1 MATTDEERDR
11 PFAVPVTTRSLVVL
25 EVASELVARRRKEWP
40 YPQAKVSLR
49 NQGDDEWKV
58 CFFGS
63 DTPGAIDEVASG
75 AVDVAVI
82 NPAEPLNLAV
92 RGTGPYKEPIPLRII
107 AVIPSFDQ
115 LGFAVT
121 ENTGLTSLAQIKERR
136 FPLKVSLRGQ
146 KDHSLHFMVKHVLA
160 AYDFTLEDIVSWGGV
175 VRYDPGLPDEGP
187 NRMAAV
193 ERGEINAIFDEAINV
208 WLNRGLDAKMRFLE
222 LEEPYLQKLE
232 KMGYHRAPITKA
244 EFPRLAR
251 DIMTIDFSGWPIFT
265 HARVP
270 DSVIASFCSALE
282 ARKDRIPWQGEGPLP
297 IERMCKDS
305 ADAPLDI
312 PLHPAAERFW
322 RERGYLR

>member
-1 MATTDEERDR
+1 MEAEQKKR
-11 PFAVPVTTRSLVVL
+11 PFAIPVTTRSLVVL
-25 EVASELVARRRKEWP
+25 EVASELVGRKRNQWP

-49 NQGDDEWKV
+49 NQGDEEWKL

-63 DTPGAIDEVASG
+63 DTPGAIDDVASG
-75 AVDVAVI
+75 KVDVAII

-107 AVIPSFDQ
+107 GVIPSFDQ

-121 ENTGLTSLAQIKERR
+121 EKTGLTSLAQIRERR

-160 AYDFTLEDIVSWGGV
+160 AYDFTLDDIVSWGGE
-175 VRYDPGLPDEGP
+175 VRYDPGLPDEGSG
-187 NRMAAV
+187 RLGAV
-193 ERGEINAIFDEAINV
+193 ARGEINAIFDEAINV
-208 WLNRGLDAKMRFLE
+208 WLNQGLDLGMRFLE

-232 KMGYHRAPITKA
+232 KMGYHRAPITKK
-244 EFPRLAR
+244 EFPRIDR
-251 DIMTIDFSGWPIFT
+251 DIPTIDFSGWPIFT
-265 HARVP
+265 HARVS
-270 DSVIASFCSALE
+270 DDVITSFCSALE

-297 IERMCKDS
+297 TERMCKDS
-305 ADAPLDI
+305 ADSPLDI

-322 RERGYLR
+322 RERGYLP